1 MGGRRR
7 AGAAE
12 DPVGT
17 LALPA
22 FERPLVP
29 SPLSVPRGRR
39 RAATSGVTAR
49 PASGETRAR
58 RRIFIAVALAPTLR
72 HAVAGLEPRFSAAA
86 NSLRWVAPDH
96 LHFTLKFLGEIT
108 GAEVTRAGEAARQ
121 VGART
126 RSFAITVAG
135 MGAFPSPRRPQV
147 VWAGVSDGADRLI
160 ALAGDLDEAL
170 RRMKFPRERRPF
182 QPHLTVARVR
192 RSGPAPDLTA
202 ILQEL
207 GGVPVGT
214 QAVEALLV
222 MESTLNPSG
231 SIYSQ
236 VEEVRLGEVG

>member
-1 MGGRRR
+1 MGGRSM
-7 AGAAE
+7 AGTAE

-17 LALPA
+17 LAQPA
-22 FERPLVP
+22 SE
-29 SPLSVPRGRR
+29 
-39 RAATSGVTAR
+39 R
-49 PASGETRAR
+49 PASGGTRVR

-86 NSLRWVAPDH
+86 KSLRWVAPDH

-108 GAEVTRAGEAARQ
+108 GAEVTRVGEAARQ
-121 VGART
+121 VGARA

-160 ALAGDLDEAL
+160 ALAADLDAAL
-170 RRMKFPRERRPF
+170 HLMKFPRERRPF

>member
-1 MGGRRR
+1 MGGRAT
-7 AGAAE
+7 AGTAE

-17 LALPA
+17 MAQPA
-22 FERPLVP
+22 SE
-29 SPLSVPRGRR
+29 R
-39 RAATSGVTAR
+39 RASASAQAR
-49 PASGETRAR
+49 H
-58 RRIFIAVALAPTLR
+58 RIFIAAALAPALR
-72 HAVAGLEPRFSAAA
+72 RAVAGLEPRFSAAA
-86 NSLRWVAPDH
+86 QSLRWVPPDH

-108 GAEVTRAGEAARQ
+108 EAQVVRAGEAARQ

-160 ALAGDLDEAL
+160 ALAADLDAAL
-170 RRMKFPRERRPF
+170 HRMKFPRERRSF

-207 GGVPVGT
+207 SGVPVGT

>member
-1 MGGRRR
+1 MGGRAT
-7 AGAAE
+7 AGTAE

-17 LALPA
+17 MAQPA
-22 FERPLVP
+22 SE
-29 SPLSVPRGRR
+29 R
-39 RAATSGVTAR
+39 RASASAQAR
-49 PASGETRAR
+49 H
-58 RRIFIAVALAPTLR
+58 RIFIAAALAPALR
-72 HAVAGLEPRFSAAA
+72 RAVAGLEPRFSAAA
-86 NSLRWVAPDH
+86 QSLRWVPPDH

-108 GAEVTRAGEAARQ
+108 EAQVVRAGEAARQ

-160 ALAGDLDEAL
+160 ALAADLDAAL
-170 RRMKFPRERRPF
+170 HRMKFPRERRSF

-207 GGVPVGT
+207 SGVPVGT

-222 MESTLNPSG
+222 MESTLDPSG
-231 SIYSQ
+231 SIYRQ
-236 VEEVRLGEVG
+236 VEEVRLGEAG